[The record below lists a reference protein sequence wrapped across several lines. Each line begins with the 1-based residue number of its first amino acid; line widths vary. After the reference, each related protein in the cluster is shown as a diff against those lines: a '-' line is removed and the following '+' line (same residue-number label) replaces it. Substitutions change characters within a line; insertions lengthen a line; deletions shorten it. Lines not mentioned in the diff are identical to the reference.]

1 LASDGQPLSY
11 PFGEARTAVRRPA
24 LSEFRAACAQ
34 AKVALRVVVLWRD
47 PLACTLSRIKAM
59 SQLLQGHA
67 LLQARIVDAEL
78 QRLSFETSQLPCG
91 SVAVASYEAL
101 LGDPAGVAR
110 QLAIFAGLEPDGL
123 VSRARAAINP
133 PPAAS
138 VSNWGHDV
146 AFSAQ
151 QLEGLKAYFG
161 YPASA
166 GAMGSSSSS
175 RSSSGGSVN
184 AAGLGDT
191 TSRAKG
197 WGSLLVPLVSLAQV
211 AADAAAGPVFP
222 GAGSKRGASEG
233 VCCAVG
239 QRVSGSEEAG
249 TRR

>member
-1 LASDGQPLSY
+1 
-11 PFGEARTAVRRPA
+11 
-24 LSEFRAACAQ
+24 
-34 AKVALRVVVLWRD
+34 
-47 PLACTLSRIKAM
+47 M

-101 LGDPAGVAR
+101 LGDSAGVAR

-138 VSNWGHDV
+138 VSNWGHDL

-175 RSSSGGSVN
+175 SRSSSGGSVN
-184 AAGLGDT
+184 AAGLGNT
-191 TSRAKG
+191 MARAKG
-197 WGSLLVPLVSLAQV
+197 WGSLLVPSVSLAQV

-239 QRVSGSEEAG
+239 QRVSGSEEEG